1 MLYSDFQGLKLS
13 KLGFGLMRLPL
24 EGSGPDAAVDEA
36 LVAQM
41 VDYAIKNGVNYFDT
55 AWPYHGGTSETVIGR
70 VLKNYPRESFCLANK
85 FPGHQIRDSYDPAEI
100 IEQQLKKCQVEYF
113 DFYLLHNVYENSVK
127 VYTDPKWG
135 IIDYF
140 LEQKRLGRIRHLGFS
155 THGSVQMMRE
165 FLAQYGDK
173 MEFCQ
178 IQLNYLDWTLQR
190 AKEKCELLCEFHIP
204 IWVMEPLRG
213 GKLANLS
220 EADAARLQALRPGE
234 SCASWGLRW
243 LQTLG
248 LPTVILSGMS
258 SMEQM
263 QDNVRTFSEERPLNE
278 AESEVLFDIAEHM
291 KQSLPCTA
299 CRYCCEGCPKGLNI
313 PMLLDIYNELRVA
326 PSVNVGM
333 RVEALGPEKQPS
345 ACIACGKCAR
355 SCPQKIDVPKAMRE
369 ADEIL
374 GTLPS
379 WAEVCRQRDEAEKRS
394 RAAAHGAT

>member
-1 MLYSDFQGLKLS
+1 MLYSNFHGQKLS
-13 KLGFGLMRLPL
+13 QLGFGLMRLPL
-24 EGSGPDAAVDEA
+24 VSGEPDAPIDEA

-41 VDYAIKNGVNYFDT
+41 VDEAIAGGVNYFDT
-55 AWPYHGGTSETVIGR
+55 AWPYHGGQSERVIGR
-70 VLKNYPRESFCLANK
+70 VLKRYPRESFCLADK
-85 FPGHQIRDSYDPAEI
+85 FPGHQIRDGYDPAEI
-100 IEQQLKKCQVEYF
+100 FEQQLEKCQVEYF

-127 VYTDPKWG
+127 VFTDPKWS
-135 IIDYF
+135 IIDYL
-140 LEQKRLGRIRHLGFS
+140 LEQKRRGRIRHLGFS

-165 FLAQYGDK
+165 FLQRYGDV

-190 AKEKCELLCEFHIP
+190 AKEKCALLQEFGIP
-204 IWVMEPLRG
+204 IWVMEPVRG
-213 GKLANLS
+213 GKLANLQPD
-220 EADAARLQALRPGE
+220 DAARLHALRPDE
-234 SCASWGLRW
+234 SAAAWCFRW

-258 SMEQM
+258 NLAQV
-263 QDNVRTFSEERPLNE
+263 QDNLQTFAAPRPL
-278 AESEVLFDIAEHM
+278 SETENNALLELAEHM

-299 CRYCCEGCPKGLNI
+299 CRYCCEGCPQGLNI

-333 RVEALGPEKQPS
+333 RVEALEPGKRPS

-355 SCPQKIDVPKAMRE
+355 VCPQKIDVPKAMRE

-374 GTLPS
+374 RGLPS

-394 RAAAHGAT
+394 RAAAR